1 MMITS
6 YPLLFLIDSKNDV
19 RLRCMQDDNCM
30 LTVVRPGFGS
40 FYCTMPSVLKFL
52 YICAAPLVLKC
63 FVYLPL
69 VVDLLLAIPDSY
81 RQSGQIACSQSGGV
95 QYLRT
100 HNRRPQALRLKL
112 HKPIIR
118 CSSTLYPELFYTD
131 TRIAFHSVKHIH
143 RLIGNT
149 CNGCSC
155 ELAGVGTSRH
165 SYNGTAGMLIPVRS
179 SQPTAGGHEIDPNI

>member
-52 YICAAPLVLKC
+52 YICAAHLVLKC

-69 VVDLLLAIPDSY
+69 IVDLLLAIPASFHYSGLICLSDS
-81 RQSGQIACSQSGGV
+81 AV
-95 QYLRT
+95 FPL
-100 HNRRPQALRLKL
+100 
-112 HKPIIR
+112 
-118 CSSTLYPELFYTD
+118 
-131 TRIAFHSVKHIH
+131 
-143 RLIGNT
+143 
-149 CNGCSC
+149 
-155 ELAGVGTSRH
+155 
-165 SYNGTAGMLIPVRS
+165 
-179 SQPTAGGHEIDPNI
+179 

>member
-30 LTVVRPGFGS
+30 LTVLRPGFGS

-81 RQSGQIACSQSGGV
+81 RQSGQIGCSQSGGF

-100 HNRRPQALRLKL
+100 HNRRTQDVLLTL
-112 HKPIIR
+112 HMLIIR
-118 CSSTLYPELFYTD
+118 CSATDFPEHVSSD
-131 TRIAFHSVKHIH
+131 TCVDMYSVKHVH
-143 RLIGNT
+143 RRIGISYKSCT
-149 CNGCSC
+149 C
-155 ELAGVGTSRH
+155 EMAGFCTSR
-165 SYNGTAGMLIPVRS
+165 
-179 SQPTAGGHEIDPNI
+179 